1 VSPGYAP
8 YEQYYSKS
16 DQQGPWTDI
25 YGLGATLYRA
35 VAGIAPMDAVD
46 RSRAI
51 LKGDKDIFVFA
62 AETGKGRYSERF
74 LLIIRIIRGQ
84 SKNY

>member
-1 VSPGYAP
+1 
-8 YEQYYSKS
+8 
-16 DQQGPWTDI
+16 
-25 YGLGATLYRA
+25 
-35 VAGIAPMDAVD
+35 MDAVD